1 MPSTLTAGQCALIE
15 NELLAREHALE
26 AELRALAEQAGA
38 SSDSRTALASQ
49 ILNDDPEAAR
59 EHPDDRAVVL
69 ARADQLRQ
77 EQADIGNALIAL
89 REGRLGACADCGES
103 IAFDRLKAQ
112 PMAPRC
118 LRCQTA
124 FEAA

>member
-1 MPSTLTAGQCALIE
+1 MSTTLTAGQRALIE
-15 NELLAREHALE
+15 NELMAREHALE
-26 AELRALAEQAGA
+26 AEWRTLAEQAGA
-38 SSDSRTALASQ
+38 SGDSRTALASQ
-49 ILNDDPEAAR
+49 LLNDDPEAAR
-59 EHPDDRAVVL
+59 EHPDDRAVLL

-77 EQADIGNALIAL
+77 EQAAIGNALIAL
-89 REGRLGACADCGES
+89 REGRLGECSDCGEP

-124 FEAA
+124 FEAT

>member
-1 MPSTLTAGQCALIE
+1 MTPTLTAGQRALIE
-15 NELLAREHALE
+15 NELRAREHALE
-26 AELRALAEQAGA
+26 AELRTLAEQAGA
-38 SSDSRTALASQ
+38 SNDSRTALASHL
-49 ILNDDPEAAR
+49 LNDDPEAAR
-59 EHPDDRAVVL
+59 EHPDDRAVLL

-77 EQADIGNALIAL
+77 EQAEIGNALIAL
-89 REGRLGACADCGES
+89 REGRLGACSACGEA